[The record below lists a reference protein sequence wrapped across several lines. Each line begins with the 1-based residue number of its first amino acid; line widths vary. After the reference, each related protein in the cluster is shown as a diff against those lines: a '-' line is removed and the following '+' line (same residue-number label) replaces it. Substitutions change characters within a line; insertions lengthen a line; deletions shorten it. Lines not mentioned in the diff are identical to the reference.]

1 MTPELVY
8 QKILLKGNKLNSN
21 FNSYCDKAK
30 AVLIVNEVLNTWIT
44 DKLKYKDSI
53 LIDDLQAIVKQVE
66 LFPGTDK
73 TSFQSYILPKDFFQ
87 CISVECEVQRGKCKK
102 KIFSREIKGQN
113 RNLFQ
118 YDENQQ
124 PDFDWEW
131 TFHQIA
137 TNSLKV
143 YKEGFQILKSIFSYY
158 KTLPEFDVAG
168 YIKLDNTPSSDKPIP
183 LQDRFI
189 DEIINYAVE
198 ELMRDFENNNG
209 LQIAKDRQ
217 TNKQ

>member
-30 AVLIVNEVLNTWIT
+30 AVLIVNEVLNTWT
-44 DKLKYKDSI
+44 RDKLKYKDSI

-73 TSFQSYILPKDFFQ
+73 TSFQSYILPKDFFE
-87 CISVECEVQRGKCKK
+87 CISVECEVERNSCKK
-102 KIFSREIKGQN
+102 RIFSREIKAQN
-113 RNLFQ
+113 KNLFQ
-118 YDENQQ
+118 YDENQK
-124 PDFDWEW
+124 PDFDFEW

-137 TNSLKV
+137 TNSIKV
-143 YKEGFQILKSIFSYY
+143 YKDEFNILKTIFSYY
-158 KTLPEFDVAG
+158 KTLPEFDVSG
-168 YIKLDNTPSSDKPIP
+168 YIKMDNTPSSDKPIL

-189 DEIINYAVE
+189 DEIINYSVE

-209 LQIAKDRQ
+209 LSIAKDRQ
-217 TNKQ
+217 SNKQ